1 MKPTKIWSLVSYS
14 IGATVFAA
22 VLSETLVMRGFT
34 VPVSPVNLP
43 VTIASVAI
51 ALGLLAIPMAR
62 YRAAL
67 KEPKKPAKR
76 VAPLY
81 AVRVVAL
88 AKASSLAGALFA
100 GWHAGVLIVQLTLPA
115 ITGGVIFSVLGL
127 AASLVTTAV
136 ALIVENLFRV
146 PPDADEPVEGTPA

>member
-1 MKPTKIWSLVSYS
+1 MKPTKIWSLVSYA
-14 IGATVFAA
+14 IGATVFGA

-43 VTIASVAI
+43 VTIASIAA

-67 KEPKKPAKR
+67 KDPKKPAKR
-76 VAPLY
+76 VASLY

-115 ITGGVIFSVLGL
+115 ITSSVLFSILGL
-127 AASLVTTAV
+127 VASLVTTAV

-146 PPDADEPVEGTPA
+146 PPDSEEPVEGTPA